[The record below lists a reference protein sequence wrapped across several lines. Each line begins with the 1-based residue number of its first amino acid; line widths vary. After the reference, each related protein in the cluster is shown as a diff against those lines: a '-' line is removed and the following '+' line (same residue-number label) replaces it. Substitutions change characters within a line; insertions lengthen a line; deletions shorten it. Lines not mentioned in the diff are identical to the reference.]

1 MPSTYTVNLGIEKPA
16 TGEQSGTWGDTVND
30 NSNILDEAINGVV
43 SITLA
48 SAGSS
53 GSPNQI
59 AITNGASSTGRNKW
73 IEFADGGDLGATAFV
88 ELIPNDAEKIC
99 FIRNSLAGS
108 RSVILFQGTYNAS
121 NDIEIVAGTDVV
133 VKFNG
138 GGSGATVVNVYANLA
153 VDAIV
158 AGALNIASDGATVTG
173 IKDEDNMAS
182 NSATKLATQ
191 QSIKAYVDTSSVLSF
206 NAGSTG
212 LTPSTSTSGAVT
224 LAGTLA
230 SGSGGTGITA
240 VGTSGN
246 VLTSTGSA
254 WASTAPAAAG
264 VVYVAKTTTYTT
276 TNLEGVLANTSG
288 GAFTVTLPAS
298 PSLGDQVVIADSGGA
313 FGTNNLTTGRNG
325 STIEGTA
332 ADLVLDING
341 VSVQFVY
348 SGTTWEVYA
357 QVGGNGGNAVTLT
370 GTQTLTNKT
379 LTAPVL
385 TAPVLGTPASGT
397 LTNTTGLPLTTGVTG
412 TLPVANGGTGAT
424 SLTANNVVLGNGTSA
439 VQVVAPSTSGN
450 VLTSDGT
457 TWSSTAPAAGGAT
470 SINGLSD
477 GYSVG
482 ESVGLGTGALANDDG
497 STNKNVAVGYQALY
511 TNTSGGRNTATGQ
524 IALYSN
530 TTGSKN
536 VANGM
541 YSMFANTTGDRN
553 TASGYKSLL
562 SNTTGSKNTA
572 TGTNSLYLNTT
583 GIFNTASG
591 YESLKQNT
599 TGDAN
604 TATGSYALKENT
616 TGTVNTASGYLALR
630 GNTTGYQNT
639 ATGSYSL
646 FNTTSGYA
654 NTATGVNAMRSNQT
668 GKLNT
673 ATGCTA
679 LRQNTTGIN
688 NTASGYGALYGCT
701 TGSNN
706 TAMGRNSGQ
715 NLTTGDENTFYG
727 HHSGKGVTTGLQNT
741 FIGKEAG
748 FAVGAITGYRQTCL
762 GANSNPSSTS
772 VNDEVTLGSSNTGSL
787 RCQVTTITA
796 LSDERDKTDI
806 TDLDAG
812 LDFINCL
819 RPVDFTWNMRDGGK
833 VGIPDVG
840 FIAQE
845 LQQAQITNNKVI
857 PQLIMDE
864 NPDKLEAG
872 YGALLPVMVK
882 AMKELSA
889 KNDALEARLAVL
901 EETT

>member
-1 MPSTYTVNLGIEKPA
+1 MAETGFTPIQLYRTA
-16 TGEQSGTWGDTVND
+16 TASAVPTAGNMNDGE
-30 NSNILDEAINGVV
+30 LAIN
-43 SITLA
+43 
-48 SAGSS
+48 
-53 GSPNQI
+53 
-59 AITNGASSTGRNKW
+59 TN
-73 IEFADGGDLGATAFV
+73 DGKLFF
-88 ELIPNDAEKIC
+88 K
-99 FIRNSLAGS
+99 NS
-108 RSVILFQGTYNAS
+108 
-121 NDIEIVAGTDVV
+121 
-133 VKFNG
+133 
-138 GGSGATVVNVYANLA
+138 
-153 VDAIV
+153 
-158 AGALNIASDGATVTG
+158 
-173 IKDEDNMAS
+173 
-182 NSATKLATQ
+182 
-191 QSIKAYVDTSSVLSF
+191 
-206 NAGSTG
+206 
-212 LTPSTSTSGAVT
+212 SGAVT
-224 LAGTLA
+224 VLAD
-230 SGSGGTGITA
+230 ITP
-240 VGTSGN
+240 
-246 VLTSTGSA
+246 
-254 WASTAPAAAG
+254 APAG
-264 VVYVAKTTTYTT
+264 VSYVAKTANFTVS
-276 TNLEGVLANTSG
+276 NLQGVLADTSG

-298 PSLGDQVVIADSGGA
+298 PTLGDQVIIADAGGA
-313 FGTNNLTTGRNG
+313 FGTNNCIVGRNG

-332 ADLVLDING
+332 ADLNLDING

-412 TLPVANGGTGAT
+412 TLPVANGGTGV
-424 SLTANNVVLGNGTSA
+424 TAAG
-439 VQVVAPSTSGN
+439 TSGN

-457 TWSSTAPAAGGAT
+457 AWSSTAPAAGGAT

-497 STNKNVAVGYQALY
+497 SNNKNVAVGYQSLY

-524 IALYSN
+524 ISLYSN

-541 YSMFANTTGDRN
+541 YSMFANTTGGTN

-583 GIFNTASG
+583 SSFNTASG
-591 YESLKQNT
+591 FESLKDNT

-604 TATGSYALKENT
+604 TASGSYALKANT
-616 TGTVNTASGYLALR
+616 TGTVNTASGYNTLKQ
-630 GNTTGYQNT
+630 NTTGYQNT

-654 NTATGVNAMRSNQT
+654 NTATGTNAMRNNQT

-673 ATGCTA
+673 ATGSTA

-701 TGSNN
+701 TGSYN
-706 TAMGRNSGQ
+706 TGMGWKSGFS
-715 NLTTGDENTFYG
+715 LTTGDENVFYG
-727 HHSGKGVTTGLQNT
+727 HNSGAGVTTGIQNT

-748 FAVGAITGYRQTCL
+748 LTAGLTGYGNVAIGR
-762 GANSNPSSTS
+762 NSNPSSTS
-772 VNDEVTLGSSNTGSL
+772 VNDEITLGSSTIGSL
-787 RCQVTTITA
+787 RCQVTTITS

-857 PQLIMDE
+857 PQLMMDE